1 MATRQQQKVATIKKT
16 IERLIEQIR
25 KKDQRFCARM
35 EIEYTDPMAQC
46 LIETEPE
53 KMWGYSEADV
63 ASNPVLVQLRFD
75 GDTYEYFSYDGNMQS
90 EGIEKL
96 RKMLEKI
103 GCSYEYYNSCSI
115 DIYQQ

>member
-1 MATRQQQKVATIKKT
+1 MNAMQQKVATIKRT
-16 IERLIEQIR
+16 IERLICSIR

-35 EIEYTDPMAQC
+35 EIDYTDTMAQC

-63 ASNPVLVQLRFD
+63 DSNTVLVQLRFD
-75 GDTYEYFSYDGNMQS
+75 GYAYEYFSYDGNMQS
-90 EGIEKL
+90 EGAWKL

-103 GCSYEYYNSCSI
+103 GCSFEYYNSCSI
-115 DIYQQ
+115 DIYHC